1 MTTRHLPVDT
11 WMVVEQD
18 AAWKHLALVSRHET
32 QASAE
37 AERDRRNS
45 GTRKRPYRACLIVEP
60 VAQRMGGH
68 CAPVTRK
75 Q

>member
-1 MTTRHLPVDT
+1 MTTRYLPVGT
-11 WMVVEQD
+11 WMVVEQH

-32 QASAE
+32 QAAAE
-37 AERDRRNS
+37 TERDRRNS
-45 GTRKRPYRACLIVEP
+45 GSRKGPYRACLIVEP

-68 CAPVTRK
+68 VAPVTRK

>member
-11 WMVVEQD
+11 WMVVQQD

>member
-11 WMVVEQD
+11 WMVVQQD

-45 GTRKRPYRACLIVEP
+45 GSRKRPYRACLIVEP

-68 CAPVTRK
+68 GAPVTRK